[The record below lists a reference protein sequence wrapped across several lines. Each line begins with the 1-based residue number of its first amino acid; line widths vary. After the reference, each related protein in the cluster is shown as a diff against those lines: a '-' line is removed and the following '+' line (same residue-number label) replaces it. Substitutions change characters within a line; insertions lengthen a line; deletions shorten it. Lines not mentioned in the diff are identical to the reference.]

1 MKQISQKDLY
11 QGHWLTLVESVY
23 ENKHGQQV
31 VWESVK
37 RRKPWVGVVAIAQM
51 IPSGR
56 FILVKQFRPAIN
68 GYVLGFPAGIAD
80 GNPEHALV
88 ELKEE
93 TGYTGTIKHASPV
106 MKTNSGIVN
115 DSGITVYIEVD
126 EFLEENRDPRQALEP
141 GEDIEVVLVPR
152 DEIKQFLLDE
162 HEKGTHIGGNL
173 WYLFVLSEV
182 INGM

>member
-1 MKQISQKDLY
+1 MKHISQKDLY
-11 QGHWLTLVESVY
+11 QGNWLTLVESVY

-37 RRKPWVGVVAIAQM
+37 RRKPWVGVVAVARM
-51 IPSGR
+51 VPSNR

-68 GYVLGFPAGIAD
+68 GYVLGFPAGISD
-80 GNPEHALV
+80 GDPNHALV

-106 MKTNSGIVN
+106 MKINSGIVN

-126 EFLEENRDPRQALEP
+126 ESLEVNQSPQQMLEP
-141 GEDIEVVLVPR
+141 GEDIDVVLVSR
-152 DEIKQFLLDE
+152 TDMKQYLLDE
-162 HEKGTHIGGNL
+162 YKKGTHIGGNL
-173 WYLFVLSEV
+173 WYLFILSEM
-182 INGM
+182 INET